1 LPAFSLQRA
10 VSSTIRDLGLDY
22 WTGTVFTT
30 NKRVWEYDERFK
42 KYLAKTRAMAIDME
56 TATLFITG
64 FANQIP
70 TGALLLVSDQPMIS
84 DGVKTE
90 KSDHLVTENF
100 VENHLLIGIDS
111 LKQLINEGLTV
122 KHLRF
127 DI

>member
-1 LPAFSLQRA
+1 
-10 VSSTIRDLGLDY
+10 
-22 WTGTVFTT
+22 
-30 NKRVWEYDERFK
+30 
-42 KYLAKTRAMAIDME
+42 
-56 TATLFITG
+56 
-64 FANQIP
+64 
-70 TGALLLVSDQPMIS
+70 MIS